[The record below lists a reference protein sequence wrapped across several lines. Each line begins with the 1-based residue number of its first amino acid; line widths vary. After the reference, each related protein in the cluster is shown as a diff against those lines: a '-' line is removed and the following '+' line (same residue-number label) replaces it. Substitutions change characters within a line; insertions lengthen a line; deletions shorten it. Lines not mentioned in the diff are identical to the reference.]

1 MNKKAHLS
9 GLMFSIIFG
18 FSFMM
23 SKTALEYISPIGLIA
38 YRFLLAFLTFEVLRL
53 TKVIK
58 IHINLKESVS
68 ILLVAFFQPILY
80 FLFETYGLKE
90 TTSAEAGLMI
100 ALIPIF
106 VTILSTI
113 ILKEKPLVTQLL
125 FILLSVAGVVFIQ
138 LYNTN
143 ISFDFNSIGF
153 RLLLMA
159 VISAALFNI
168 ASRNAA
174 KNHKPHEITYIMML
188 MGAVCFNVIY
198 IYQLINNKELPSYF
212 SNLMNVEVILPI
224 VYLGI
229 VASILGF
236 FLVNFSLSKL
246 PAHISSIYSNIS
258 TMVAVIAGAIFL
270 NEKVEFY
277 HIIGGLMIVV
287 GVYGAA
293 RINYLRNRRVKK
305 L

>member
-38 YRFLLAFLTFEVLRL
+38 YRFLLAFITFEVLRL

-58 IHINLKESVS
+58 IRINLKESVS

-113 ILKEKPLVTQLL
+113 ILKEKPLVSQLL

>member
-1 MNKKAHLS
+1 MNKKAHFS

-38 YRFLLAFLTFEVLRL
+38 YRFLLAFITFEVLRL

-58 IHINLKESVS
+58 IRINLKESVS

-143 ISFDFNSIGF
+143 ISFDYNSIGF

>member
-113 ILKEKPLVTQLL
+113 ILKEKPLVSQLL

-188 MGAVCFNVIY
+188 MGAVCFNIIY
-198 IYQLINNKELPSYF
+198 IYQLIDNKELPSYF

-293 RINYLRNRRVKK
+293 RINYLRNRRVK
-305 L
+305 

>member
-38 YRFLLAFLTFEVLRL
+38 YRFLLAFITFEVLRL

-58 IHINLKESVS
+58 IRINLKESVS

-293 RINYLRNRRVKK
+293 RINYLRNRRVK
-305 L
+305 

>member
-38 YRFLLAFLTFEVLRL
+38 YRFLLAFITFEVLRL

-58 IHINLKESVS
+58 IRINLKESVS